1 LSWHSQQPQQQPS
14 HNPIAHSTLP
24 PNVTLRFVQVKDVV
38 AWLDGVFADEYLPND
53 LDEEKRSRIL
63 QWVSLLVFHS

>member
-1 LSWHSQQPQQQPS
+1 
-14 HNPIAHSTLP
+14 
-24 PNVTLRFVQVKDVV
+24 VTLRFVQVKDVV